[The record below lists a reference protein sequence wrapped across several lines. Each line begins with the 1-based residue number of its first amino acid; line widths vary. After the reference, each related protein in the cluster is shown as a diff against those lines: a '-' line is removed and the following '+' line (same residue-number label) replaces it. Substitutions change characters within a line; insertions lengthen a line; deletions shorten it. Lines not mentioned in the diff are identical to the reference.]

1 MKCNWKVFVD
11 NYLDGGYHVEHLHPN
26 LTSSLDIGSY
36 RTLVKALYSLQEVGG
51 RGDLRVGQSAL
62 YVYMYPSLMIN
73 R

>member
-1 MKCNWKVFVD
+1 M
-11 NYLDGGYHVEHLHPN
+11 EHLHPD